1 MSQRESFRRVTRH
14 ANMKHE
20 STKHE
25 SKRHEAQLIDTLE
38 PRVLLSGAGDAVGIG
53 PAVEVL
59 PQGSEVIA
67 WRGVHREVVK
77 GSWLLTADE
86 PMSQQ
91 EWAQRA
97 HDVLDDFDLAPL
109 EVNRIG
115 LGYTAQLVLPEGVT
129 EFTKASLIKADP
141 VFKTLEPDGVY
152 QPHRL
157 PNDPDLTSQ
166 WVHDNSGQFVT
177 GFGFGVADADVD
189 STEAWDITIGSRS
202 VIIGV
207 IDTGIDLDHPD
218 LVDNIWTNPGEIPDN
233 GIDDDGNGFV
243 DDVHGWD
250 FGENDSVPDDANG
263 HGTGSSGLIGAVGNN
278 GFGRTGVAWE
288 VSILPLK
295 IANRFGQLTFSAIVG
310 AHDYLTMMINDY
322 GHNIVAS
329 NNSYGGFDQSIWT
342 DVPEGQDPETVRAGE
357 QAAIARFIETGA
369 AFVASAGNSSFDTDN
384 PDFTN
389 FPSSYNLPGIISVAA
404 TAPDDTLAGFSNYGA
419 ESVDLAAPGVSPG
432 SLAPGGGFQP
442 FGGTSAAGP
451 VVAGAIALIKTIRP
465 DASGEEILNTLIASS
480 DPLPTLQ
487 NKVVSGG
494 RINIARALQIIGLDG
509 PVVRRIEPGPR
520 SSQFDAFTGNPID
533 QAVVVFNKN
542 IDASALSTSSASL
555 TSAGNDRVLGTA
567 DDFTIPVVD
576 VRVPALAT
584 DSELLTRLADGEA
597 PRTVVVEFDLT
608 GFSGQRL
615 PVNTYSLQLNSGTSG
630 TPLVV
635 DTDGN
640 LLNGSLAT
648 GQDEVYEFEIVPATG
663 SLEPNDTI
671 ALATTVPFAASG
683 SAEFTGV
690 FLGDGVNAGLDVD
703 MFRLDLARG
712 GLISAKVIAQ
722 RLSPASPFDG
732 MLRLF
737 NALGEQLAVNDQ
749 SDGFDPALDF
759 FVTTGGTYY
768 VGVSGFPNDGYNPFV
783 GGSGV
788 TQSSGTYTVQL
799 DVELIG
805 DSRFPAVSPN
815 FTQPLAIPDAGQNVS
830 TVFIAD
836 AREILDVN
844 LRVDATHTFAGDLRV
859 TLVSP
864 SGQTAVLTNRQGGS
878 TDDLHVLFDDEAT
891 LSVVDS
897 LGPLTGSLRPEE
909 ALSIFDGE
917 SAEGTWTLIV
927 QDLRSSDTGTLDDWS
942 LELTLS
948 NDIFGPFELNDTP
961 ATATGLD
968 GINGF
973 GTATIEANIGD
984 GGFGL
989 FDRDLFQFTA
999 EAGATLTAT
1008 VNSATNGGLATL
1020 NTALRLFDVNGT
1032 PLVTTSPAGTLNS
1045 TIGSFVFSTGGT
1057 YFLGVSEG
1065 ANSQYDPFSV
1075 TSGVIAQT
1083 TGAYTLSATV
1093 TRGVSDG
1100 SAIAGSGITKVGI
1113 ANDGTFL
1120 GSNANGQISRLDIG
1134 GTEYI
1139 GNENTPVAG
1148 RSFFGGV
1155 VDGAVF
1161 LNDGSGSA
1169 ATLPLSISDESDFFN
1184 NRFNAL
1190 GRFRDLRVERNVSFG
1205 DNDEFVAIDV
1215 VLTNDGSADIP
1226 GIAWME
1232 GFNPNQGYDL
1242 FINSADTIN
1251 DINDT
1256 QPYASASVITNTLL
1270 EGKTIALAALAT
1282 DSRARLDFVGSTQN
1296 LRDPSILLGTP
1307 ANDPNGLS
1315 QDLTMVLSFD
1325 VGNIPVGETQTL
1337 RYFVLTG
1344 DSPAETQAVY
1354 DSINNG
1360 TARGLLAAD
1369 TANPATESL
1378 SDGTLVPSLPYKAY
1392 YPEGF
1397 ASATTSHF
1405 LPMLNPHDQASRVV
1419 VIARYEDTSIE
1430 RDALLADF
1438 VIEAQQR
1445 GGVTITTPE
1454 AFAAGRSLI
1463 RTDLPALG
1471 KVASYGIEVWS
1482 ERPISTVFSY
1492 YDEFNAGRSA
1502 LGESFTSEP
1511 SEEWLFP
1518 EVVKGEGRTDVV
1530 VFQNTTDKVIKVEGT
1545 FLTADG
1551 ELSIHPTFEL
1561 QPHRRGG
1568 FNLAGVTTLADGTY
1582 ALKVEADGG
1591 IVAALSTFDSGTVSG
1606 NQAAEGLLGNLGNG
1620 TATGVIP
1627 EGQLGLNG
1635 TDERIGVVN
1644 PNTVA
1649 VNVNFTFVFESGT
1662 AYRTSLAVEPDSRGT
1677 INVTSLPG
1685 FPSGEP
1691 YAVTYASADAANNPM
1706 PVALAMPADVL
1717 GDLNA
1722 SPFADSAYSLWA
1734 FGEGFR
1740 PADPFS
1746 GTVREYLRLFN
1757 PNETEIVAEVQIR
1770 FDGFIEGTTEP
1781 LGQETFRFTIPARR
1795 VIEVDVHELVTGAR
1809 RLQNVFYGL
1818 TVRSPDGLIAY
1829 MGRFDSFFEGGFG
1842 LLGTPFGRRTSI

>member
-1 MSQRESFRRVTRH
+1 M
-14 ANMKHE
+14 
-20 STKHE
+20 
-25 SKRHEAQLIDTLE
+25 IDTLE
-38 PRVLLSGAGDAVGIG
+38 ARVLLSGAGEAIGIG
-53 PAVEVL
+53 PVAEAL
-59 PQGSEVIA
+59 PEGSEVIA
-67 WRGVHREVVK
+67 WRGIRREVVS
-77 GSWLLTADE
+77 GSWLLTADD

-91 EWAQRA
+91 AWAQRA
-97 HDVLDDFDLAPL
+97 TDVLDAFNLAPL
-109 EVNRIG
+109 EVKRIG
-115 LGYTAQLVLPEGVT
+115 LGYTAQLILPEGVT
-129 EFTKASLIKADP
+129 EFTKGRLIEADP
-141 VFKTLEPDGVY
+141 IFKTLEPDGIY
-152 QPHRL
+152 QSFRL
-157 PNDPDLTSQ
+157 PNDPDLSSQ
-166 WVHDNSGQFVT
+166 WVHDNSGQFVP
-177 GFGFGVADADVD
+177 GFGFGVADADID

-202 VIIGV
+202 VIIAV
-207 IDTGIDLDHPD
+207 IDTGVDLDHPD
-218 LVDNIWTNPGEIPDN
+218 LAANIWANPGEIPNN

-243 DDVHGWD
+243 DDVNGWD
-250 FGENDSVPDDANG
+250 FGENNNNPDDKDG
-263 HGTGSSGLIGAVGNN
+263 HGTGSAGLIGAVGNN

-295 IANRFGQLTFSAIVG
+295 ISDSSGRLTFSAIVG
-310 AHDYLTMMINDY
+310 AHDYLTMMINSFGY
-322 GHNIVAS
+322 NIVAS

-342 DVPEGQDPETVRAGE
+342 DIPEGQDPEDIRAGE

-384 PDFTN
+384 TNFTN

-404 TAPDDTLAGFSNYGA
+404 TAPDDTLAGFSNFGA
-419 ESVDLAAPGVSPG
+419 ESVDVAAPGVSPG

-487 NKVVSGG
+487 NKVVAGG
-494 RINIARALQIIGLDG
+494 RINIARALQIVGLDG
-509 PVVRRIEPGPR
+509 PVVRRVEPGPR
-520 SSQFDAFTGNPID
+520 SGQFDAFTGDPID
-533 QAVVVFNKN
+533 KAVVVFNKN
-542 IDASALSTSSASL
+542 IDASALSTATATL

-567 DDFTIPVVD
+567 DDITIPVVD
-576 VRVPALAT
+576 VRLPVLAT
-584 DSELLTRLADGEA
+584 DSELLTRIADGEA
-597 PRTVVVEFDLT
+597 PRTVVVDLDLT

-615 PVNTYSLQLNSGTSG
+615 PVNTYSLQLNSGTPG
-630 TPLVV
+630 TPLLI

-640 LLNGSLAT
+640 LLNGSLAA

-683 SAEFTGV
+683 TAEFTGV

-703 MFRLDLARG
+703 LFRLDLAAG

-722 RLSPASPFDG
+722 RLTPASPFDG

-737 NALGEQLAVNDQ
+737 NALGEELAVNDQ

-768 VGVSGFPNDGYNPFV
+768 VGVSGFPNERYDPFL
-783 GGSGV
+783 GGSGG
-788 TQSSGTYTVQL
+788 TQSTGTYTIQL

-805 DSRFPAVSPN
+805 DSRFPAVGPGL
-815 FTQPLAIPDAGQNVS
+815 TEPLAIPDAGQIVS

-844 LRVDATHTFAGDLRV
+844 LRVDATHTFTGDLRV
-859 TLVSP
+859 TIVSP
-864 SGQTAVLTNRQGGS
+864 SGQTAVLSNRQGGS
-878 TDDLHVLFDDEAT
+878 TDDLRVLFDDEAT
-891 LSVVDS
+891 LSVVNS
-897 LGPLTGSLRPEE
+897 PGPLTGSLRPEE

-917 SAEGTWTLIV
+917 SAEGTWTLII
-927 QDLRSSDTGTLDDWS
+927 QDLRSSDTGALEDWS
-942 LELTLS
+942 IELTLS

-961 ATATGLD
+961 ATAWVLD
-968 GINGF
+968 TITGF
-973 GTATIEANIGD
+973 GTANIDANIGD

-989 FDRDLFQFTA
+989 FDRDLFRFTA
-999 EAGATLTAT
+999 EAGATLSAV
-1008 VNSATNGGLATL
+1008 VNSVSDGGIATL

-1065 ANSQYDPFSV
+1065 SNSLYDPFSV
-1075 TSGVIAQT
+1075 TSGTIAQT

-1100 SAIAGSGITKVGI
+1100 SAVVGSGTAKVGVG
-1113 ANDGTFL
+1113 NDGTFL
-1120 GSNANGQISRLDIG
+1120 ASDANGQISGLNLG
-1134 GTEYI
+1134 GTEFI
-1139 GNENTPVAG
+1139 ANENSPVIG

-1161 LNDGSGSA
+1161 LNDGTGSA
-1169 ATLPLSISDESDFFN
+1169 ATLPLSISDQSDFFN
-1184 NRFNAL
+1184 NRINAI
-1190 GRFRDLRVERNVSFG
+1190 GRFRDLRVERSVSFG

-1215 VLTNDGSADIP
+1215 VLTNDGTTDIP

-1232 GFNPNQGYDL
+1232 GFNPNQGFDL
-1242 FINSADTIN
+1242 FNNSPATLN

-1270 EGKTIALAALAT
+1270 EGKTVALAAPAS
-1282 DSRARLDFVGSTQN
+1282 DGRARLDFVGSTQN

-1325 VGNIPVGETQTL
+1325 VGTIAVGETQTL

-1344 DSPAETQAVY
+1344 DSPAETLAVY

-1369 TANPATESL
+1369 TANPGTETL
-1378 SDGTLVPSLPYKAY
+1378 SDGTAIPSLPYRAY

-1397 ASATTSHF
+1397 ASATTSQF
-1405 LPMLNPHDQASRVV
+1405 LPMLNPHDQSTRVV
-1419 VIARYEDTSIE
+1419 VVARYEDTSIE
-1430 RDALLADF
+1430 RDALIADF

-1445 GGVTITTPE
+1445 GGVTVTTPE

-1463 RTDLPALG
+1463 RTDLQALG

-1482 ERPISTVFSY
+1482 ERPISTIFSY
-1492 YDEFNAGRSA
+1492 YDEFIAGRSA

-1511 SEEWLFP
+1511 ADQWLFP
-1518 EVVKGEGRTDVV
+1518 EVVKGAGRTDVI

-1551 ELSIHPTFEL
+1551 ELSIRPTFEL

-1582 ALKVEADGG
+1582 ALKIEADGA
-1591 IVAALSTFDSGTVSG
+1591 IVAALSTFDSGAVSG
-1606 NQAAEGLLGNLGNG
+1606 NQAAEALLGSIGNG
-1620 TATGVIP
+1620 AATGVIP

-1644 PNTVA
+1644 PNTVT
-1649 VNVNFTFVFESGT
+1649 VGVDFTFIFESGT
-1662 AYRTSLAVEPDSRGT
+1662 AYRTSIDVAPNSRGT
-1677 INVTSLPG
+1677 VDVSSLPG

-1691 YAVTYASADAANNPM
+1691 YAVTYSSSDAAGNAL

-1722 SPFADSAYSLWA
+1722 SPFADSAYTLWA

-1757 PNETEIVAEVQIR
+1757 PNETELVAEVQIR
-1770 FDGFIEGTTEP
+1770 FDGVLEGTEEP

-1795 VIEVDVHELVTGAR
+1795 VLEVDVHELVTGAR

-1818 TVRSPDGLIAY
+1818 TVRSPDGIVAY

-1842 LLGTPFGRRTSI
+1842 LLGTPFGRRSDV